1 MMDKIQAWLAQHVKS
16 ADDIGTGFAIAM
28 FVCVGLGS
36 VLNMDRLASLG
47 VAFFGAAVIA
57 WGVNALQTRELRIF
71 QRGIRIS
78 ERFQEMFARVW
89 GLLFV
94 GFGMLILG
102 YGTLKALNPHAPIPA
117 SAQQFFASPPGAS
130 VLMFI
135 GSAIGMLFALTMIFV
150 NDAQANNAAARFIL
164 SLPARLFGILL
175 FVICAALAVI
185 ALLQIFAPNVLMELS
200 HAFLQRM
207 GLE

>member
-1 MMDKIQAWLAQHVKS
+1 MTDRIQAWLAQHFKS
-16 ADDIGTGFAIAM
+16 ADDVGTAFAVAM
-28 FVCVGLGS
+28 FVCAGLGS
-36 VLNMDRLASLG
+36 VLNLDRLVSLG
-47 VAFFGAAVIA
+47 VAFFGAAIVA

-71 QRGIRIS
+71 QHGIRIS
-78 ERFQEMFARVW
+78 ERFQEIFVRVW

-94 GFGMLILG
+94 GFGILILG
-102 YGTLKALNPHAPIPA
+102 YGTLTALNPRAPIPS
-117 SAQQFFASPPGAS
+117 SAQQFFASPLGAS
-130 VLMFI
+130 VLMFV
-135 GSAIGMLFALTMIFV
+135 GSAIGMLFALALIFIS
-150 NDAQANNAAARFIL
+150 DAQGSNAFVRFIL